1 MSLAINTG
9 GRLELYARKL
19 FFSDC
24 SATTSGFKLLYS
36 LNISGN
42 KPFQRL
48 QSRNLILI
56 LYYVIVKEKDRF
68 LSSLTGIANYPSQW
82 EIANLQYMKK

>member
-9 GRLELYARKL
+9 GRLELYARKQA

-24 SATTSGFKLLYS
+24 SATTSGCKLLYS

-48 QSRNLILI
+48 QNRNLILI
-56 LYYVIVKEKDRF
+56 LYYVIVKEQNRF
-68 LSSLTGIANYPSQW
+68 FKVHSVELPITPVNGK
-82 EIANLQYMKK
+82 LQTYNI